1 MTQRTPSRI
10 PAFSR
15 RALLQWGAA
24 TSGAVTLAACGSSG
38 SSSSSTSASAS
49 PTPNPT
55 LTQPSLTQVNN
66 AEEAGELVEWGALQA
81 ANAGSY
87 GIAGAL
93 IENSTGKVL
102 QWIPNR
108 VVKTVDQ
115 AVANVA
121 GTSFTYDPTA
131 HGERQLVY
139 WYFANKAT
147 LNLPEP
153 GQLTVVTSLDPC
165 AMCTG
170 TLLTAGINAAV
181 VAMDTFSGINF
192 NSSGTFEDLPVG
204 PRELALSTF
213 GYYAVDGGRAFQGSP
228 SVVFHQSALDQA
240 TFEGCETI
248 YQNSAG
254 GVRDARKQTGI
265 DPTKLSNP
273 ASDPTAGPVVAA
285 YQAVYPGAFSLQLAD
300 FRSPDAALRQV
311 LEDLR
316 AATPDATNAVA
327 YIDPFGN
334 LLCASANTPAVSP
347 VATAMMNV
355 AQMYSVTRFN
365 LVNDPATV
373 QIAQQTLTSPK
384 FGTFVW
390 LDAPDPNATTTVE
403 DLGVYGSTVESA
415 LPQTQPSN
423 FQYYNPP
430 VKGTIAELRQVIS
443 ALPPLYSQLIK
454 IDPQQVAGG

>member
-1 MTQRTPSRI
+1 MTNRPL
-10 PAFSR
+10 SR
-15 RALLQWGAA
+15 RAVLQWGMA
-24 TSGAVTLAACGSSG
+24 TSGVAALAACGSSG
-38 SSSSSTSASAS
+38 SAESSSSASAS

-55 LTQPSLTQVNN
+55 LSQPSLTQVNN
-66 AEEAGELVEWGALQA
+66 AEEAGALVAWGALQA

-93 IENSTGKVL
+93 IENATGRVL

-108 VVKTVDQ
+108 VVKTVDP
-115 AVANVA
+115 AVASIA
-121 GTSFTYDPTA
+121 GTAFTYDPTA

-147 LNLPEP
+147 LNLPDP

-228 SVVFHQSALDQA
+228 SVVFHQSALTKA
-240 TFEGCETI
+240 TFDGCETI

-254 GVRDARKQTGI
+254 GVRDARKQTGN
-265 DPTKLSNP
+265 DPSKLSNP
-273 ASDPTAGPVVAA
+273 ATDPGASAVVAA
-285 YQAVYPGAFSLQLAD
+285 YQAAYPGAFTLQLAD
-300 FRSPDAALRQV
+300 FRSPDTALRQV
-311 LEDLR
+311 LENLR
-316 AATPDATNAVA
+316 TATPGATNAVA

-334 LLCASANTPAVSP
+334 LLCAAADTPAVSP
-347 VATAMMNV
+347 VATALMNV
-355 AQMYSVTRFN
+355 AQMYSITRFN
-365 LVNDPATV
+365 LVNDPATAQV
-373 QIAQQTLTSPK
+373 AQQTLTSPK

-390 LDAPDPNATTTVE
+390 LDAPDPNASTTVE

-430 VKGTIAELRQVIS
+430 VKGTIAELRQVIA